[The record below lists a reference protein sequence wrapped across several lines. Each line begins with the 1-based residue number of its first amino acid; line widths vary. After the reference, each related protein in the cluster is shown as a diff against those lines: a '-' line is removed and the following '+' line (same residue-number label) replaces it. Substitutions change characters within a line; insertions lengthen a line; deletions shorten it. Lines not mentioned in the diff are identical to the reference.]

1 MAFSFTPSFH
11 KEIDLDG
18 LDQKHYLVT
27 ALETARHLQWNIIYT
42 GKNGFIAMTG
52 GGFFSQMQEFRI
64 IINQTS
70 ILLSSKNADG
80 RLGDWLKLNEE
91 NVDTFIEAFS
101 KVKTSITDE
110 QLEEKLAELAP
121 ILESAEDDLL
131 NAPLPSTKQNL
142 LSFIGFFI
150 PQKGYFI
157 TPLIIYINLAI
168 FIIMVICGVSFF
180 EPSSKDLLIWGADYG
195 PLTLNHEWWRL
206 ISSTFL
212 HNGIFHLAMNM
223 YALIYIGILLEPVL
237 GKLKFAVAYFL
248 SGLVASLASVSYHG
262 YTVSVGA
269 SGAIFGMYGVFL
281 SLLTTNVIDKSV
293 RKQLLVSIALFV
305 GFNLLSGTSS
315 GIDNAAHIGGLI
327 SGFVIGYLYYPSLT
341 QPDKK
346 GTELVATMLI
356 AFFTLGGCLIAYRM
370 IPNTVG
376 IYEAKMK
383 DFAIKESMALEV
395 MSMPKDTTKEIL
407 LSEFKDR
414 GLYYWNENIRLL
426 NAVDSLPLP
435 DVYKERDATLKRYC
449 ELRIQS
455 YNLYYKQIEG
465 KQSVSQNT
473 IDSLNKEIASII
485 DGLNQRS
492 K

>member
-11 KEIDLDG
+11 KETDLDG
-18 LDQKHYLVT
+18 LDQKRYLVI
-27 ALETARHLQWNIIYT
+27 ALETARHLQWKIIYT
-42 GKNGFIAMTG
+42 GKNGFIAMAG
-52 GGFFSQMQEFRI
+52 GGFLTPIQEFRLI
-64 IINQTS
+64 IKEGAAS
-70 ILLSSKNADG
+70 ITSKNADG
-80 RLGDWLKLNEE
+80 KLNDWAELNQE
-91 NVDTFIEAFS
+91 NVDTFIETFNQF
-101 KVKTSITDE
+101 KTSVTDD
-110 QLEEKLAELAP
+110 QVEEILAELAP
-121 ILESAEDDLL
+121 IFESAEDDLL

-142 LSFIGFFI
+142 LKFLGFFI
-150 PQKGYFI
+150 PQKGYII
-157 TPLIIYINLAI
+157 TPLIIYINAAI
-168 FIIMVICGVSFF
+168 FILMMICGVSFF
-180 EPSSKDLLIWGADYG
+180 EPSIKDLLSWGADYG

-237 GKLKFAVAYFL
+237 GNLKFAVAYIL
-248 SGLVASLASVSYHG
+248 SGLVASLASVSFHG
-262 YTVSVGA
+262 YAVGVGA

-305 GFNLLSGTSS
+305 GFNLLYGTKS
-315 GIDNAAHIGGLI
+315 GIDNAAHIGGLL
-327 SGFVIGYLYYPSLT
+327 SGFAIGYLYYPSIT

-346 GTELVATMLI
+346 GTELIVIMLI
-356 AFFTLGGCLIAYRM
+356 AVVTLGGSIVAYRM
-370 IPNTVG
+370 IPNVVG
-376 IYEAKMK
+376 IYETKMK

-395 MSMPKDTTKEIL
+395 MSMPKDTSKELL
-407 LSEFKDR
+407 LSELKDR
-414 GLYYWNENIRLL
+414 GLYYWQENISLL

-449 ELRIQS
+449 ELRIKS

-465 KQSVSQNT
+465 KQAVSQST
-473 IDSLNKEIASII
+473 IDSLNKEITDII
-485 DGLNQRS
+485 DGLNQSS